1 MNTNSMDFGRVIFA
15 LIGFSSSL
23 FFFVPNIKSWYTQQ
37 VTTEKLRI
45 ISEALKQAEKRAT
58 RFQKRHD
65 QILCQISSF
74 YLINKE
80 LEGALADSRAAMNE
94 ALEFAANLRKLQ
106 MKIICSFP
114 SDDQLVAMTTHAD
127 QDFGSDFDLD
137 GELED
142 AFDLIDRDNEEGDD
156 NFVQTQI

>member
-23 FFFVPNIKSWYTQQ
+23 FFFVPNVKSWRTQQ

-45 ISEALKQAEKRAT
+45 IGEALKQAEKRAT
-58 RFQKRHD
+58 RFQERHD
-65 QILCQISSF
+65 RILRQISSF

-80 LEGALADSRAAMNE
+80 LEGALADARAAMNE

-106 MKIICSFP
+106 MKIISSFP
-114 SDDQLVAMTTHAD
+114 SDDQIVDMTTHA
-127 QDFGSDFDLD
+127 G
-137 GELED
+137 
-142 AFDLIDRDNEEGDD
+142 
-156 NFVQTQI
+156 

>member
-23 FFFVPNIKSWYTQQ
+23 FFFVPNVKSWHTQQ

-45 ISEALKQAEKRAT
+45 IGAALKQAEKRAT
-58 RFQKRHD
+58 RFQERHD
-65 QILCQISSF
+65 RILHQISSF

-80 LEGALADSRAAMNE
+80 LEGALADARAAMNE

-106 MKIICSFP
+106 MKIISSFP
-114 SDDQLVAMTTHAD
+114 SDNQLVAMTTHA
-127 QDFGSDFDLD
+127 G
-137 GELED
+137 
-142 AFDLIDRDNEEGDD
+142 
-156 NFVQTQI
+156 